1 MSLPN
6 LNREGE
12 LPEGVHKA
20 TIDEVV
26 AQFGSGTV
34 QREIVTARLQ
44 RIYQL
49 AKGTDH
55 LQHFL
60 IFGSYITAKPEP
72 NDIDVVLVFD
82 DDFNTLTCG
91 EDVKKLLSH
100 QLAATEFGAS
110 TFWIRPSLLFLETL
124 DEFIKGWQVKRNG
137 TRRGI
142 VEVENDSQ

>member
-12 LPEGVHKA
+12 LPEGIHKT

-26 AQFGSGTV
+26 SQFGSGTS

-44 RIYQL
+44 KIYQL
-49 AKGTDH
+49 AKGTGY
-55 LQHFL
+55 LQRFL

-72 NDIDVVLVFD
+72 NDIDVILVFD
-82 DDFNTLTCG
+82 DDFNTAICS
-91 EDVKKLLSH
+91 EEVKKLLSH

-110 TFWIRPSLLFLETL
+110 IFWIRPSLLFLETL
-124 DEFIKGWQVKRNG
+124 DEFINGWQVKRDG
-137 TRRGI
+137 TLRGI
-142 VEVENDSQ
+142 VEVET

>member
-12 LPEGVHKA
+12 LPEGIHKT

-26 AQFGSGTV
+26 SQFGSGTS

-49 AKGTDH
+49 AKGTDS
-55 LQHFL
+55 LQRFL

-72 NDIDVVLVFD
+72 NDIDVILVFD
-82 DDFNTLTCG
+82 DDFNTATCS
-91 EDVKKLLSH
+91 EEVKKLLSH

-110 TFWIRPSLLFLETL
+110 IFWIRPSLLFLETL
-124 DEFIKGWQVKRNG
+124 DEFIKGWQVKRDG
-137 TRRGI
+137 TLRGI
-142 VEVENDSQ
+142 AEVEI

>member
-12 LPEGVHKA
+12 LPKGIHKT

-26 AQFGSGTV
+26 SQFGSGTS
-34 QREIVTARLQ
+34 QREIVTERLL

-49 AKGTDH
+49 AKGTGY

-82 DDFNTLTCG
+82 DDFNTAACS
-91 EDVKKLLSH
+91 EEVKN
-100 QLAATEFGAS
+100 F
-110 TFWIRPSLLFLETL
+110 
-124 DEFIKGWQVKRNG
+124 
-137 TRRGI
+137 
-142 VEVENDSQ
+142 

>member
-12 LPEGVHKA
+12 LPEGMHKT
-20 TIDEVV
+20 TINEVV
-26 AQFGSGTV
+26 SQFGSGTS
-34 QREIVTARLQ
+34 QREIVTERLQ

-49 AKGTDH
+49 AKGTGS

-82 DDFNTLTCG
+82 DDFNTAACS
-91 EDVKKLLSH
+91 EEVKKLLSNQH
-100 QLAATEFGAS
+100 AATEFGAS
-110 TFWIRPSLLFLETL
+110 IFWIRPSLLFLETL
-124 DEFIKGWQVKRNG
+124 DEFIKGWQVKRDG
-137 TRRGI
+137 TLRGI
-142 VEVENDSQ
+142 VEVEI